1 MKKLKMYVKT
11 TILIIHK
18 LEVLGWI
25 MCIIPDDSETMK
37 PAANNPKKRGKKMDN
52 EIIKIIT
59 SPTESDLI
67 NEILYR

>member
-18 LEVLGWI
+18 MEVLGWI

-37 PAANNPKKRGKKMDN
+37 PAANKQFHGGKKHG
-52 EIIKIIT
+52 KQ
-59 SPTESDLI
+59 
-67 NEILYR
+67 